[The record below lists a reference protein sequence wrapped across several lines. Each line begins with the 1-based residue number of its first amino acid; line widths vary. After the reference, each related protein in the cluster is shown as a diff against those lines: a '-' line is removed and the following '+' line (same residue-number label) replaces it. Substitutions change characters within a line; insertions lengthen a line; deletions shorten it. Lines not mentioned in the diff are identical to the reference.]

1 MANFHYFYS
10 EFYWQL
16 LASGGQERHLTI
28 ILVKGAGMSA
38 EDINGR
44 ALFICRVSRPHVSS
58 GSMSELYDPPC
69 CHAVLYQAIN
79 GDSQDTL
86 WSGFL
91 LVRLGAVQSRLTN
104 LVELLRTNTRVRVL
118 RMA

>member
-79 GDSQDTL
+79 GDS
-86 WSGFL
+86 
-91 LVRLGAVQSRLTN
+91 
-104 LVELLRTNTRVRVL
+104 
-118 RMA
+118 